1 MFAVYI
7 LWKRRQWFTELGA
20 LFKDRCFLFI
30 LFFCY
35 FFVSLISITV
45 LYPRAHYLLLPGIL
59 TIVGISMLVVDKVR
73 QPVSDDFWKIT
84 LLGMLLLFV
93 GSYTY
98 GRPVP
103 KKHNLATIGYLTS
116 LGINQEVHLLD
127 ALGGIGQYVGKN
139 YHRVV
144 DYHKTQNFNK
154 FLKNNNINM
163 ILMSPNLMSD
173 TRFKNDLEWVR
184 FYKDDYAQRGF
195 KKADIPDSDY
205 QLVVAWTLLNKVIF
219 NPLIDTCRGFY
230 PSDNWTKGYAVIP
243 QINYYLTNEDRYLV
257 LHTKGYHPYR
267 NDFEKLELHLYINGN
282 QIEYSHRE
290 EKTHFFKLNKA
301 DAIINDIRIES
312 STFVPKRLG
321 INNDTR
327 ELGIDV
333 AFIVVK

>member
-1 MFAVYI
+1 
-7 LWKRRQWFTELGA
+7 
-20 LFKDRCFLFI
+20 
-30 LFFCY
+30 
-35 FFVSLISITV
+35 
-45 LYPRAHYLLLPGIL
+45 
-59 TIVGISMLVVDKVR
+59 
-73 QPVSDDFWKIT
+73 
-84 LLGMLLLFV
+84 
-93 GSYTY
+93 
-98 GRPVP
+98 
-103 KKHNLATIGYLTS
+103 
-116 LGINQEVHLLD
+116 
-127 ALGGIGQYVGKN
+127 
-139 YHRVV
+139 
-144 DYHKTQNFNK
+144 
-154 FLKNNNINM
+154 M

-219 NPLIDTCRGFY
+219 NPLIDPCRGFY